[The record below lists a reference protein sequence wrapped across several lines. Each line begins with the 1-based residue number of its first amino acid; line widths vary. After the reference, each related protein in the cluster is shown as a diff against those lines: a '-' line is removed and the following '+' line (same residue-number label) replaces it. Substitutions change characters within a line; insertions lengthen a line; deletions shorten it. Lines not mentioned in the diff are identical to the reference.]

1 MIFKIG
7 SVFQIKTDK
16 VKYTKSILLEIEIP
30 FLNTYEDSK
39 NMIFD
44 LVNNIFNYDYLEETK
59 KKMDQNEEKF
69 HFYEEFLEK
78 ILKDRNNINYHWN
91 FLQYTNLILHD
102 TQSKLNLFK

>member
-30 FLNTYEDSK
+30 FLNTFEESK

-44 LVNNIFNYDYLEETK
+44 LVNNIFYYDYLEEVK
-59 KKMDQNEEKF
+59 KKQDLNEEKF
-69 HFYEEFLEK
+69 HFYEDFLEK
-78 ILKDRNNINYHWN
+78 VLKERNNINNHWN
-91 FLQYTNLILHD
+91 LLQYTNVILHD